1 MTTKKKIIKMLY
13 EIIDEAINDP
23 TISISDLVKEALKKA
38 DEYRKGVVS
47 YDVRTDKIITWNEEN
62 NQFTP
67 GFEEYQIVLFT
78 AEPNWRAN
86 ESWEFKNVLGKEP
99 PEDTNEW
106 EWADEEAKRQG
117 YENFD
122 DALTEYFTEDIELQ
136 IPDEIVL
143 QSCVNIILKDSELLL
158 SVTQRYIKVIEE
170 DLKTLKKRIEIF
182 EKEKAKWE
190 EIEK

>member
-1 MTTKKKIIKMLY
+1 MTTKKKIIEMLY

-47 YDVRTDKIITWNEEN
+47 YDVRIDKIITWNEEN

-86 ESWEFKNVLGKEP
+86 ESWEFKDVLGKEP
-99 PEDTNEW
+99 PEDVDEW
-106 EWADEEAKRQG
+106 EWADEEAKKQG
-117 YENFD
+117 YEDFK
-122 DALTEYFTEDIELQ
+122 DALAEYFAGDTELQ

-143 QSCVNIILKDSELLL
+143 QSCVNTILEDSELLL
-158 SVTQRYIKVIEE
+158 SVTQRYIKIIEE
-170 DLKTLKKRIEIF
+170 DLRAIQKRMEII
-182 EKEKAKWE
+182 KEKQR
-190 EIEK
+190 